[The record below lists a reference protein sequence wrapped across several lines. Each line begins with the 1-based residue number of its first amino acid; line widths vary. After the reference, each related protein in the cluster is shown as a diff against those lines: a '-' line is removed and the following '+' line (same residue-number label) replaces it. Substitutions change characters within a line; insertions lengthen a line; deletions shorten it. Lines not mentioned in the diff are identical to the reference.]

1 MGGVSTSGSVS
12 VCRFRMAVLVILI
25 GGAVVPAGGAARS
38 SGERWLVP
46 PASGVSLGDSYAV
59 GQLEPLGD
67 QLGVE
72 VLDLGQAGAFAT
84 GWLDRAYSWIPLV
97 RRLPGPVLVV
107 LTVGHNDELS
117 PSLGAAPEAVAE
129 RVSGLASV
137 LLVQR
142 RDLQVVVTGYNG
154 SCAGVE
160 FPAYL
165 PADTDR
171 YRYIET
177 QQLDR
182 KLSFRDPCH
191 PTERSYAK
199 RVRYILHESRRP

>member
-1 MGGVSTSGSVS
+1 MGGQSASGGVSA
-12 VCRFRMAVLVILI
+12 CRLRTAALIILI
-25 GGAVVPAGGAARS
+25 GGAIAPAGGAARP

-46 PASGVSLGDSYAV
+46 PASAVSLGDSYAV

-72 VLDLGQAGAFAT
+72 VLDLGQAGSFAWE
-84 GWLDRAYSWIPLV
+84 WLDSADSWIPLV

-117 PSLGAAPEAVAE
+117 PSLGLPPETVAE
-129 RVSGLASV
+129 RISGLASA

-142 RDLQVVVTGYNG
+142 RDLQVVVTGYSG
-154 SCAGVE
+154 RCAEVE

-182 KLSFRDPCH
+182 RLSFRDSCH
-191 PTERSYAK
+191 PTERGYAK
-199 RVRYILHESRRP
+199 RVRYVLRESRHP